1 MGLNFLIECIYRS
14 GIEHSRFEELRY
26 NNRMKIKIT
35 TIFRDSGITFGFGA
49 VISSEE
55 TIKEWKFKDIAK
67 AVIKSNSWDAK
78 EAKNIL
84 DCDENPEEKGWIW
97 SDMDMYDNEIK
108 HKTAIFS
115 DEHQEVIVIV
125 TQLS

>member
-1 MGLNFLIECIYRS
+1 
-14 GIEHSRFEELRY
+14 
-26 NNRMKIKIT
+26 MKIKIT

-97 SDMDMYDNEIK
+97 ADIDMYDKEIK

-115 DEHQEVIVIV
+115 DEYQEVIVIV

>member
-1 MGLNFLIECIYRS
+1 
-14 GIEHSRFEELRY
+14 
-26 NNRMKIKIT
+26 MKIKIT
-35 TIFRDSGITFGFGA
+35 TIFRDSGIEFGFGA
-49 VISSEE
+49 VMSSEE
-55 TIKEWKFKDIAK
+55 TIKEWNFKDIAK
-67 AVIKSNSWDAK
+67 AVIKSNNWDTK

-84 DCDENPEEKGWIW
+84 DCNENPEEKGWIW
-97 SDMDMYDNEIK
+97 SDMDKDDKEIK

>member
-1 MGLNFLIECIYRS
+1 
-14 GIEHSRFEELRY
+14 
-26 NNRMKIKIT
+26 MKIKIT
-35 TIFRDSGITFGFGA
+35 TIFADSGITFGFGA

-115 DEHQEVIVIV
+115 DEYQEVIVIV

>member
-1 MGLNFLIECIYRS
+1 
-14 GIEHSRFEELRY
+14 
-26 NNRMKIKIT
+26 MKIKIT
-35 TIFRDSGITFGFGA
+35 TIFRDSGISFGFGA
-49 VISSEE
+49 TNSNEA
-55 TIKEWKFKDIAK
+55 TIKDWNFKEIAK

-78 EAKNIL
+78 EAKDIL
-84 DCDENPEEKGWIW
+84 DCNENPEERGWIW
-97 SDMDMYDNEIK
+97 SDVDHYDDDVK

>member
-1 MGLNFLIECIYRS
+1 
-14 GIEHSRFEELRY
+14 
-26 NNRMKIKIT
+26 MKIKIT

-84 DCDENPEEKGWIW
+84 DCDKNPEEKGWIW
-97 SDMDMYDNEIK
+97 SYMDMYDNEIK

-115 DEHQEVIVIV
+115 DEYQEVIVIV